1 MGLKENGIAVYTPND
16 IDKAER
22 NNAMEVLRRAKE
34 YMKTRDVVRVKK
46 ANGYLEVERSIYEA
60 NKEKYDKLANE
71 SFMSVMY

>member
-22 NNAMEVLRRAKE
+22 NKAMEVLRRAKE